1 MCVDQKPIA
10 DVYTWDSDSGP
21 PTMHMLRK
29 DEADT
34 RARREFASWALPLEL
49 GGTSPIGS
57 AYPLSVTLRI
67 N

>member
-29 DEADT
+29 DEADI
-34 RARREFASWALPLEL
+34 RAQRKFAIQALPLEL
-49 GGTSPIGS
+49 GRTSPSGGACHS
-57 AYPLSVTLRI
+57 Q